1 MNQKCVVK
9 CDISNDNII
18 NIEIL
23 SSAFSIREITTRS
36 SIGMYRGAL
45 QMISRPG
52 LSYQDW
58 GIEIFWQP
66 SSDDI
71 GRQPYC
77 FSAIDSEGF
86 VSFSLLPFIYYKII
100 NY

>member
-1 MNQKCVVK
+1 M
-9 CDISNDNII
+9 
-18 NIEIL
+18 L
-23 SSAFSIREITTRS
+23 SRA
-36 SIGMYRGAL
+36 
-45 QMISRPG
+45 G

-66 SSDDI
+66 SSDDV

-86 VSFSLLPFIYYKII
+86 VSSSFSDRFVTIYIVSDCI
-100 NY
+100 LTSS